1 MFFVSEVDVIVNVA
15 PTGATKIN
23 AHAPAT
29 NVIVARREQCY
40 NIKYILKL

>member
-1 MFFVSEVDVIVNVA
+1 MFFASEVDVIVNVA
-15 PTGATKIN
+15 PPGATKTN

-29 NVIVARREQCY
+29 NVIVARRVNN

>member
-1 MFFVSEVDVIVNVA
+1 MIVNVA
-15 PTGATKIN
+15 PTGATKTN

-40 NIKYILKL
+40 KLKYILKL